1 MRNATLV
8 QPAASTENDAM
19 ESRESHFRE
28 RNSTRIFRVDYG
40 DKHNETGDTQC
51 SVAPAAVESLS
62 A

>member
-19 ESRESHFRE
+19 ESRESHFME

-40 DKHNETGDTQC
+40 DKHNETGDTQ
-51 SVAPAAVESLS
+51 
-62 A
+62 